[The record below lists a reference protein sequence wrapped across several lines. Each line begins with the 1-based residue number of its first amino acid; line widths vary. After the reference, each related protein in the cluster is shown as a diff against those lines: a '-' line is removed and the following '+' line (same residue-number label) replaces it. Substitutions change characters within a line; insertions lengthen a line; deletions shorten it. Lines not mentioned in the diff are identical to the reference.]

1 MQGICGTEF
10 SGKLGIWSIENLK
23 TLLLTATAAGQPA
36 LAAGYVY
43 PNEYA
48 SMPATFTLPTIVVSE
63 LVNSLNSWDRKADG
77 LAIHKWRAE
86 IVLFA
91 ALGPLQSYS
100 ADSAAAELKTHNWAK
115 AFADVLWQN
124 QSLGGK
130 AQIIGEQAGET
141 RRLFE
146 YMVGHV
152 HWDTAVYWGMRI
164 ELPVRQLHQQA
175 MRA

>member
-1 MQGICGTEF
+1 MATVYEALAQ
-10 SGKLGIWSIENLK
+10 LK
-23 TLLLTATAAGQPA
+23 ALLLTATASGQPA

-48 SMPATFTLPTIVVSE
+48 AMPAVFSPPSIVVSE
-63 LVNSLNSWDRKADG
+63 LVNHLNSWERKADG

-91 ALGPLQSYS
+91 ALGPLQSIGT
-100 ADSAAAELKTHNWAK
+100 DSAAAELKTVNWAQ
-115 AFADVLWQN
+115 AFAGVLWAN
-124 QSLGGK
+124 QSLNGK

-152 HWDTAVYWGMRI
+152 HWDTSVYWGMRI
-164 ELPVRQLHQQA
+164 ELPVRQLHYQT